1 MAEFRR
7 FARLAFAS
15 DRIYLGPLYFP
26 PLLQKCTR
34 GPSARNGDALSIL
47 AHLSRKGR
55 LRSKTVSDQTALS
68 FASKTAPADG
78 VIVVFA
84 EEGAKLTPSAQD
96 LDKKSKGLLSRAIE
110 ITGFKGKKEQTAD
123 LLAPQGLKFPRI
135 VLQGLGKASS
145 YEPEDWLNLGGIVR
159 GLLSGKEG
167 PTAHVF
173 LETFEGD
180 VAPADV
186 ANFALG
192 TLLRGYKFKKYKTKA
207 RKKSASSDESN
218 EKTLKKIVVHSADLK
233 AATQA
238 FAANR
243 AIADGVTL
251 ARDLVNEPAN
261 VLGPAEFAARA
272 KELSKAGVQVE
283 VLGPKA
289 LEKLGMNALL
299 AVGQGSDRP
308 SHVAVMQWK
317 GAGARGGDPIAFV
330 GKGVTFDTGG
340 ISLKPA
346 AGMEEM
352 KGDMAGAACV
362 VGLMQ
367 ALAERK
373 AKVNAVGIIGL
384 VENMPSGHAQRP
396 GDVVTSM
403 SGQTIEVLNTDAE
416 GRMVLADCL
425 WYAQD
430 RFKPKALINL
440 ATLTGAV
447 MVALGKEHAGL
458 FTNNEELAG
467 RLLDAGKVTGERLW
481 RLPLGPKYDK
491 MIDSKVADVKNTGGK
506 WGGSISAAQ
515 FLQRFIKEGT
525 AWAHLDIAGT
535 GLASPDSE
543 INRSWGSG
551 FGVRLLDRLVS
562 EHYEQR

>member
-1 MAEFRR
+1 
-7 FARLAFAS
+7 
-15 DRIYLGPLYFP
+15 
-26 PLLQKCTR
+26 
-34 GPSARNGDALSIL
+34 
-47 AHLSRKGR
+47 
-55 LRSKTVSDQTALS
+55 
-68 FASKTAPADG
+68 
-78 VIVVFA
+78 VF
-84 EEGAKLTPSAQD
+84 
-96 LDKKSKGLLSRAIE
+96 
-110 ITGFKGKKEQTAD
+110 
-123 LLAPQGLKFPRI
+123 
-135 VLQGLGKASS
+135 
-145 YEPEDWLNLGGIVR
+145 
-159 GLLSGKEG
+159 
-167 PTAHVF
+167 
-173 LETFEGD
+173 
-180 VAPADV
+180 
-186 ANFALG
+186 
-192 TLLRGYKFKKYKTKA
+192 
-207 RKKSASSDESN
+207 
-218 EKTLKKIVVHSADLK
+218 
-233 AATQA
+233 
-238 FAANR
+238 
-243 AIADGVTL
+243 
-251 ARDLVNEPAN
+251 
-261 VLGPAEFAARA
+261 
-272 KELSKAGVQVE
+272 
-283 VLGPKA
+283 GPKA

-308 SHVAVMQWK
+308 SQVVVMQWK
-317 GAGARGGDPIAFV
+317 GAGARGGDPVVFV
-330 GKGVTFDTGG
+330 GQGVTFDTGG

-352 KGDMAGAACV
+352 KGDMAGAATV

-367 ALAERK
+367 AIAERK
-373 AKVNAVGIIGL
+373 AKVNAVGVVGL
-384 VENMPSGHAQRP
+384 VENMPSGRAQRP

-458 FTNNEELAG
+458 FSNNDELAG

-491 MIDSKVADVKNTGGK
+491 MIDSKVADMKNTGGK

-515 FLQRFIKEGT
+515 FLQRFVKDGT

-535 GLASPDSE
+535 GLASPESE

-562 EHYEQR
+562 DHYEQH

>member
-1 MAEFRR
+1 M
-7 FARLAFAS
+7 
-15 DRIYLGPLYFP
+15 
-26 PLLQKCTR
+26 
-34 GPSARNGDALSIL
+34 
-47 AHLSRKGR
+47 
-55 LRSKTVSDQTALS
+55 
-68 FASKTAPADG
+68 
-78 VIVVFA
+78 
-84 EEGAKLTPSAQD
+84 
-96 LDKKSKGLLSRAIE
+96 
-110 ITGFKGKKEQTAD
+110 
-123 LLAPQGLKFPRI
+123 
-135 VLQGLGKASS
+135 
-145 YEPEDWLNLGGIVR
+145 
-159 GLLSGKEG
+159 
-167 PTAHVF
+167 
-173 LETFEGD
+173 
-180 VAPADV
+180 
-186 ANFALG
+186 
-192 TLLRGYKFKKYKTKA
+192 
-207 RKKSASSDESN
+207 
-218 EKTLKKIVVHSADLK
+218 
-233 AATQA
+233 
-238 FAANR
+238 
-243 AIADGVTL
+243 L

-272 KELSKAGVQVE
+272 KELSKVGVQVE

-289 LEKLGMNALL
+289 LQKLGMNALL

-317 GAGARGGDPIAFV
+317 GAGARSGEPVVFV

-346 AGMEEM
+346 AGMEDM

-362 VGLMQ
+362 VGLIQ

-384 VENMPSGHAQRP
+384 VENMPGGGAQRP
-396 GDVVTSM
+396 GDVVASM

-458 FTNNEELAG
+458 FSNNEELAD
-467 RLLDAGKVTGERLW
+467 RLIAAGTVTGERLW

-491 MIDSKVADVKNTGGK
+491 MIDSKVADMKNTGGK

-515 FLQRFIKEGT
+515 FLQRFIREGT
-525 AWAHLDIAGT
+525 PWAHLDIAGT
-535 GLASPDSE
+535 GLASLDSE

-562 EHYEQR
+562 DHYERH